1 MQAPARLARDGQRR
15 RGGGSGSTM
24 RVAPVLRTQPVCRFP
39 AYVAAHFMNDMPS
52 DTRPSSEHDQTMT
65 LPIIGEVAKV
75 SKVEVETGRLEV
87 NKSVEQRVE
96 TIDTPTT
103 RERYVVERC
112 WINRVVESGVQTAV
126 RQEGDTT
133 IFPVLEE
140 IVVVEKRLVLKE
152 ELRVTKV
159 LTQSH
164 STQTVTLRTE
174 RADVTRH
181 GAETQAAGTGNEQ

>member
-1 MQAPARLARDGQRR
+1 
-15 RGGGSGSTM
+15 
-24 RVAPVLRTQPVCRFP
+24 VCSSDL
-39 AYVAAHFMNDMPS
+39 AYVVAHSMNDIPS
-52 DTRPSSEHDQTMT
+52 DTRSASARDETVI
-65 LPIIGEVAKV
+65 LPMIGEVAKV
-75 SKVEVETGRLEV
+75 GKVEVETGRLEV

-96 TIDTPTT
+96 TVETPTT

-112 WINRVVESGVQTAV
+112 WINELVESGSRTAV

-133 IFPVLEE
+133 IFPILEE
-140 IVVVEKRLVLKE
+140 VVVVEKRLVLKE

-164 STQTVTLRTE
+164 STQTVMLRTE

-181 GAETQAAGTGNEQ
+181 DTEAQAARTGNEQ

>member
-1 MQAPARLARDGQRR
+1 V
-15 RGGGSGSTM
+15 
-24 RVAPVLRTQPVCRFP
+24 VA
-39 AYVAAHFMNDMPS
+39 HSMNDIPS
-52 DTRPSSEHDQTMT
+52 DTRPASARDETVI
-65 LPIIGEVAKV
+65 LPMIGEVAKV

-96 TIDTPTT
+96 TVETPTT

-112 WINRVVESGVQTAV
+112 WINELVESGSRTAV

-133 IFPVLEE
+133 IFPILEE
-140 IVVVEKRLVLKE
+140 VVVVEKRLVLKE

-164 STQTVTLRTE
+164 STQTVMLRTE

-181 GAETQAAGTGNEQ
+181 DTEAQAARTGNEQ

>member
-1 MQAPARLARDGQRR
+1 MSDVEKRMAL
-15 RGGGSGSTM
+15 
-24 RVAPVLRTQPVCRFP
+24 VLRTNPSAASPPTLV
-39 AYVAAHFMNDMPS
+39 AHFMK
-52 DTRPSSEHDQTMT
+52 DTSSNTRSTSTDRDTVV
-65 LPIIGEVAKV
+65 LPIIGELAKV
-75 SKVEVETGRLEV
+75 GKVEVETGRIEV
-87 NKSVEQRVE
+87 NKSVEQHVE
-96 TIDTPTT
+96 TIETPTT

-112 WINRVVESGVQTAV
+112 WINQVVESGVQTAV

-133 IFPVLEE
+133 IFPILEE

-181 GAETQAAGTGNEQ
+181 DAGTQAAGTGNEQ